1 MSTSTRVNTVAV
13 PIKASDSSQPKTGK
27 VRRKASVPHRFS
39 VDYFGFPR
47 INDDSDESDP
57 ATSTGGVATNN
68 NSGGSGDTF
77 FRYAKNIFLGSG
89 DVMEVR
95 GNRGLQYLAT
105 FAGENLKKWS

>member
-1 MSTSTRVNTVAV
+1 MSTNTRVNTVT
-13 PIKASDSSQPKTGK
+13 ASDSSQPRTGK
-27 VRRKASVPHRFS
+27 ERRKASVPHRFS

-77 FRYAKNIFLGSG
+77 FRYAKKIFMGSR
-89 DVMEVR
+89 DMMEVR
-95 GNRGLQYLAT
+95 GNRELQYLAT
-105 FAGENLKKWS
+105 FAGEK